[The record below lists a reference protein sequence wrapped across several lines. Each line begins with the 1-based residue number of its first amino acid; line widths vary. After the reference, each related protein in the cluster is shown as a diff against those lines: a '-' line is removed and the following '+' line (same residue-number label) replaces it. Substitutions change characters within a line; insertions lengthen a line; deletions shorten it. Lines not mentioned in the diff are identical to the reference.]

1 MLNITACGYLAAD
14 PRNNVVG
21 DNEVTNFLLLVN
33 KKIKDAQYVTAVD
46 CSVWGRRAEIA
57 AEYLSKGCQI
67 TVSGQAHTEL
77 FERRD
82 GSVDCKLVLRVDDF
96 TLPVRPKEAE
106 QAPEEEEIPF

>member
-33 KKIKDAQYVTAVD
+33 KKIKDREIVTAVD
-46 CSVWGRRAEIA
+46 CSVWGRRAVVA
-57 AEYLSKGCQI
+57 AQYLSKGCQI
-67 TVSGQAHTEL
+67 TVSGQAHTETY
-77 FERRD
+77 ERKD
-82 GSVDCKLVLRVDDF
+82 GGVGCKLVLRVDDF

-106 QAPEEEEIPF
+106 HAPEEEGMPF